1 MQMAS
6 ARLSS
11 IPWWL
16 RAEKPEKWEASH
28 LNQNPQQGLFLET
41 EFVKRQIP
49 EWQLREEEAGAWTSG
64 NQHPTAAKQRRLYRL
79 PAMTRGGRNIARFE
93 SGETQGRSPSLS
105 CKSLPPHISIT
116 AGGQG
121 VPLLF
126 RDDFKRH
133 SFTQALLW
141 VKGEIL

>member
-93 SGETQGRSPSLS
+93 SGETEGRSPSLS
-105 CKSLPPHISIT
+105 CKSLPPIS
-116 AGGQG
+116 
-121 VPLLF
+121 
-126 RDDFKRH
+126 
-133 SFTQALLW
+133 ALLL
-141 VKGEIL
+141 VGREFISYSEMILRDIHLLRLCCG